1 MPEPLRGERLL
12 ETARGVLIDELLPVL
27 PADKR
32 HAALMVANAMAIAA
46 RTMSRLGA
54 VVPNDARAEADR
66 RLCESIRRGSAD
78 AGAEARQVHAR
89 LLADIRAKVEV
100 SNPKYLVLHPGA
112 PS

>member
-46 RTMSRLGA
+46 RTMSRLG
-54 VVPNDARAEADR
+54 R
-66 RLCESIRRGSAD
+66 CM
-78 AGAEARQVHAR
+78 
-89 LLADIRAKVEV
+89 
-100 SNPKYLVLHPGA
+100 PGCWPTYA
-112 PS
+112 PRSR